1 MSINRQSFLAFTA
14 EITKTAGLIGT
25 LKHWTREGWH
35 NPMGGGVPQA
45 NAAPAGSFSARHPG
59 WMGSSKRWGKIPV
72 GMKSMTVGMTALQL
86 PGALKTEDPS
96 GQGKS
101 RAERV
106 ADLGGQTV
114 GGLTAAG
121 AANAAVKRLNL
132 QAGRG
137 MKSALQAGAG
147 TALRRGGRFM
157 GRNALV
163 FGLPMAGA
171 LAAGKIMASPFALA
185 RKRRQAQMQAQP
197 APGDQPSPNP
207 GLHGTPAETP
217 VAQEGQQG
225 QMR

>member
-121 AANAAVKRLNL
+121 AAAV
-132 QAGRG
+132 AGVNESTVQRRMKDPGFRQRVTSLRNQMYRECAG
-137 MKSALQAGAG
+137 M
-147 TALRRGGRFM
+147 
-157 GRNALV
+157 
-163 FGLPMAGA
+163 
-171 LAAGKIMASPFALA
+171 LA
-185 RKRRQAQMQAQP
+185 RSMAA
-197 APGDQPSPNP
+197 ALS
-207 GLHGTPAETP
+207 
-217 VAQEGQQG
+217 
-225 QMR
+225 